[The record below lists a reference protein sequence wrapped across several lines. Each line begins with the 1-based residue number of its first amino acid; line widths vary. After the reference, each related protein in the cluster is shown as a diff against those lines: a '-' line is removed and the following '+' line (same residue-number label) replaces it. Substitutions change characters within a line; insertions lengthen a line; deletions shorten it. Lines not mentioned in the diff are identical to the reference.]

1 MFKTRQGHFWI
12 TFDNGYT
19 VSVFNGDGSYSSNQ
33 EDSLDNSHHV
43 STSTT
48 CEVAVLCKGGFS
60 GDLLGWNYLVKAD
73 VTPAELLEILEKVK
87 NFKGNKGE

>member
-33 EDSLDNSHHV
+33 KYSLDGSHPV

-48 CEVAVLCKGGFS
+48 CEVAVLHKGGFS
-60 GDLLGWNYLVKAD
+60 EDMLGWNDLVKAD
-73 VTPAELLEILEKVK
+73 VTPAELLEIMEKVK
-87 NFKGNKGE
+87 NF